1 MLPGVGN
8 ELASIMAI
16 SNRHQTISNGSN
28 EKSTGPANCRRVAAV
43 ASIAAGQQQ
52 QQSRPSLRLFCMHAA
67 NVIGCLTAILAARY
81 RSRTKWPT
89 RRDAQQHQQAAAAT
103 VAVQTNQQTA
113 ATVAA
118 AAAAKR
124 MRIIAAFH
132 FAQVND

>member
-1 MLPGVGN
+1 MDRMKNQL
-8 ELASIMAI
+8 
-16 SNRHQTISNGSN
+16 
-28 EKSTGPANCRRVAAV
+28 GPANCRRVAA
-43 ASIAAGQQQ
+43 AATIAAGQQQ

-81 RSRTKWPT
+81 RPRTKWPT
-89 RRDAQQHQQAAAAT
+89 RRTAATAEAAT